1 MIRTVLGDINPQE
14 NKNILMHEHIQCLSN
29 DMKVAFSDKWL
40 DEEKLENY
48 AVEVLKILKEKF
60 GLGTFVDGTAIDLG
74 RNAALLK
81 SVSQKSG
88 VNIVASTGLYYYP
101 SMLSCMR
108 SAEELAEIFLYEC
121 ENGLD
126 STDAKPGILKC
137 AADGVLTKDT
147 EKRLSAL
154 SIVQAK
160 TKLPMYVHCSHN
172 DNIAPRMMRIFESRN
187 VNPKKTI
194 FGHVSRRLNT
204 DYLETILKEGYYI
217 CIDQSWKGQEE
228 FIAKEVFKICEK
240 GYENKILFS
249 HDYPLYND
257 FETASK
263 TGKDFVLERPINR
276 ISFLYNL
283 IIPELKKLGFS
294 DSTCDKFL
302 KLNAIQALQIM

>member
-1 MIRTVLGDINPQE
+1 MIITVLGDINPQDSQ
-14 NKNILMHEHIQCLSN
+14 NVLMHEHIQCLSN
-29 DMKVAFSDKWL
+29 DMKVAFGDKWL

-60 GLGTFVDGTAIDLG
+60 GLGIFVDGTAIDLG

-101 SMLSCMR
+101 SMLSCGR

-126 STDAKPGILKC
+126 GTDVKPGILKC

-160 TKLPMYVHCSHN
+160 TKLPMYAHCSHN
-172 DNIAPRMMRIFESRN
+172 DNIALRTMQIFEKHN
-187 VNPKKTI
+187 VNPQKTV
-194 FGHVSRRLNT
+194 FGHVSRRLDS
-204 DYLETILKEGYYI
+204 DYLESILKEGYYI

-228 FIAKEVFKICEK
+228 AVAKEVLKICEK
-240 GYENKILFS
+240 GYEDKILFS

-257 FETASK
+257 FETAAK
-263 TGKDFVLERPINR
+263 TGKDFLLEKPIDR
-276 ISFLYNL
+276 IAFLYDR
-283 IIPELKKLGFS
+283 IIPQLEKIGVTKNI
-294 DSTCDKFL
+294 CDKFL
-302 KLNAIQALQIM
+302 RLNAIEILNID